1 MLLWAGRLKRL
12 IKQFSGYKSG
22 TREVDLLMRRN
33 KISLTAH
40 HFMSAPSDSLSHSFP
55 VYLFVSPRRHQNASP
70 RLLRPVFSF
79 FFPFSPLWPVT
90 DTSVQSINLSLPQ
103 SGTAHFFFFFPRT
116 MHGHSALAQHRARLR
131 GRHTKWDK
139 HLAVEEEKLE
149 VKSICSAAWRTLI
162 PCHRM
167 TAATHG
173 K

>member
-33 KISLTAH
+33 KTSLTAH

-55 VYLFVSPRRHQNASP
+55 IYLFVSPRHHQNASP
-70 RLLRPVFSF
+70 RLLRPVFSSF

-103 SGTAHFFFFFPRT
+103 SGTAGFFFFFSRA
-116 MHGHSALAQHRARLR
+116 MHGQSALAQR
-131 GRHTKWDK
+131 
-139 HLAVEEEKLE
+139 
-149 VKSICSAAWRTLI
+149 RTS
-162 PCHRM
+162 PRPSH
-167 TAATHG
+167 
-173 K
+173 